1 MPFDQTF
8 SNPSLTGESLNLE
21 LRDERGQVT
30 AANLN
35 LNTILGNVDGKL
47 KWGGRDLMST
57 AQDLSL
63 NGSILSAKLKHGDD
77 ILSDQIDLSFYIKNN
92 NGKLETVYGSVNAA
106 RNPSTD
112 AVSDGNRNHTAMD
125 PPPAYHNSKSA
136 AYRSYR
142 TASNWSQESRSST
155 YFVYT
160 VAADNLRLEGSVLQA
175 ECLKLDGTYVSQT
188 LELDDHIGVVNGQL
202 VWGRSKFH
210 SICQNI
216 RLVGYILHADYRD
229 ENDNTI
235 SSSLDLSR
243 YLQCYDGV
251 LGVKMTVNDAELTSF
266 LREARWLKLRV
277 IAESDASAVVGKNP
291 AFKGAFNSIAVS
303 TSEHVLAE
311 MNELFAESSR
321 DDKKGLVD
329 KAKAD
334 MNRVVATSIPEGK
347 KLSERIEAVFETAKR
362 EVIEICN
369 DMIAASVNDLNNSFA
384 SILGPLAD
392 HFVGQDNGSEIMDA
406 VREAISATI
415 AHYQERAEILM
426 EREMM
431 AAATRGALHKEL
443 VFGEV
448 WD

>member
-8 SNPSLTGESLNLE
+8 SNPSLTGDSLNLE
-21 LRDERGQVT
+21 LSDERGQVT
-30 AANLN
+30 AASLN
-35 LNTILGNVDGKL
+35 LNTVLGNVDGKL

-57 AQDLSL
+57 ALELSL
-63 NGSILSAKLKHGDD
+63 NGSMLSAKLKHGDE
-77 ILSDQIDLSFYIKNN
+77 ILSDQIDLSLYIKNN
-92 NGKLETVYGSVNAA
+92 SGKLEIVDGSVDAA
-106 RNPSTD
+106 SNPSTD
-112 AVSDGNRNHTAMD
+112 AVSGGNQN
-125 PPPAYHNSKSA
+125 P
-136 AYRSYR
+136 YRLYR
-142 TASNWSQESRSST
+142 TASKWSQESRSNT

-160 VAADNLRLEGSVLQA
+160 VAADKLHLEESILQA

-188 LELDDHIGVVNGQL
+188 LDLDDHIGVVNSRL

-216 RLVGYILHADYRD
+216 RLVGYILHADYHD
-229 ENDNTI
+229 ENNDTI

-251 LGVKMTVNDAELTSF
+251 LGVKMTVNDGELTSF
-266 LREARWLKLRV
+266 LREAPWLRLRV

-303 TSEHVLAE
+303 TSKHVLAE

-321 DDKKGLVD
+321 DDKKALVD
-329 KAKAD
+329 KAKDD
-334 MNRVVATSIPEGK
+334 MNRVVSTSIPEGK

-369 DMIAASVNDLNNSFA
+369 DMIAASVNDLSNSFA
-384 SILGPLAD
+384 NILGPLAD
-392 HFVGQDNGSEIMDA
+392 QFVGQDNGSEIMNA
-406 VREAISATI
+406 VREAISTTI

-431 AAATRGALHKEL
+431 VAATRGALHKEL